1 MEPEETKRMSGW
13 LAVLVLLAVVA
24 AGVYGWRSWQGNAS
38 VAETKAVQ
46 APQPVADSASTKPAT
61 DEPATESA
69 KTPATSTVP
78 AAEATPAPTPT
89 VTSELVPEDDATS
102 TSATPSPAAAANIQ
116 AAIESGNTAALES
129 YFAPTVRVILAA
141 SGGIGNR
148 TRSEAIGDLAYLF
161 PAESWDF
168 ALPEATLKAWA
179 SGDYAQ
185 YFPTG
190 VLVAKSNGGK
200 VVAFTFS
207 DEKTVTGIFM
217 SASADLL

>member
-24 AGVYGWRSWQGNAS
+24 AGVYGWRSWQGGR
-38 VAETKAVQ
+38 ETKAVQ
-46 APQPVADSASTKPAT
+46 APQPVVDSASTKPVA

-69 KTPATSTVP
+69 KTPVASTVP
-78 AAEATPAPTPT
+78 AAEATPTTTPT
-89 VTSELVPEDDATS
+89 VASELVPEDGATS
-102 TSATPSPAAAANIQ
+102 TSATPSLAAAANIQ

-168 ALPEATLKAWA
+168 VLSEATLKTWA

-190 VLVAKSNGGK
+190 VLVGKSNEGK